1 MATNF
6 VFTSKSSFEEF
17 LTFKKL
23 SKEDQEDIEKMAN
36 VHIEFIDGL
45 LKAIDEAEKN
55 KVDSTQLDAM
65 KKELT
70 EAIEKQRESTN
81 EILKTHGI
89 ALKRVLDS
97 NAPTTILSLKAQI
110 RNQLEANKEGLS
122 KLKVGKDGGF
132 NFVVKADTMTFANS
146 ITGEIPAAQYIP
158 GVDGIPIRMP
168 LFLAS
173 LARRAATSDLIR
185 WVSKVNKLGA
195 AGVTAE
201 GALKNKISFEFTTG
215 STEIQKVTAY
225 IKVSKEMLEDIDFM
239 MSEIEGELFTELL
252 LAVEKEAF
260 DGDGTGEN
268 LEGVFTVATAFNGGG
283 LTTTTPNI
291 VDVIVAASNQ
301 IEVAL
306 QPEPTYAFLHPTVV
320 NQLKL
325 IKVSTTDNRYVDRL
339 SMVAGSL
346 MLDGVIRIVKTTL
359 LTTDQFLVGNF
370 GPAGFAVLYEKG
382 GITMDI
388 GVENDDFTRNLR
400 TILAEWRGAS
410 LVPTNKRTAFI
421 KGSIATA
428 LTLIETT

>member
-1 MATNF
+1 M
-6 VFTSKSSFEEF
+6 
-17 LTFKKL
+17 
-23 SKEDQEDIEKMAN
+23 
-36 VHIEFIDGL
+36 
-45 LKAIDEAEKN
+45 
-55 KVDSTQLDAM
+55 
-65 KKELT
+65 
-70 EAIEKQRESTN
+70 
-81 EILKTHGI
+81 
-89 ALKRVLDS
+89 
-97 NAPTTILSLKAQI
+97 
-110 RNQLEANKEGLS
+110 
-122 KLKVGKDGGF
+122 
-132 NFVVKADTMTFANS
+132 
-146 ITGEIPAAQYIP
+146 
-158 GVDGIPIRMP
+158 
-168 LFLAS
+168 
-173 LARRAATSDLIR
+173 
-185 WVSKVNKLGA
+185 
-195 AGVTAE
+195 
-201 GALKNKISFEFTTG
+201 
-215 STEIQKVTAY
+215 
-225 IKVSKEMLEDIDFM
+225 
-239 MSEIEGELFTELL
+239 